1 MTSPQFLAKLKIE
14 NFPSRVELLTL
25 IDNYLSSNG
34 LPCNY
39 KAINQDNQILL
50 MLHNPDI
57 AYSIIR
63 KLKIEQTKNN
73 LYSKIKTSLILTPLI
88 QSKDINNSN
97 STTNLKTSSSSQ
109 TTTKK
114 KKNLSKS
121 TRKLHT
127 DTNVVKYKINKNNS
141 NSKSKKIF
149 DSVRYINFNIFYLD
163 AIGTNTLY

>member
-1 MTSPQFLAKLKIE
+1 MTVPQFLAKLKIE

-34 LPCNY
+34 LPSNY

-73 LYSKIKTSLILTPLI
+73 LYSKVKTSLTLTPLI
-88 QSKDINNSN
+88 QSKDIKNSN
-97 STTNLKTSSSSQ
+97 STTNLKTSNST

-114 KKNLSKS
+114 KKNLSQS

-127 DTNVVKYKINKNNS
+127 DSNVVKYKINKNNN
-141 NSKSKKIF
+141 NSKSKKVF
-149 DSVRYINFNIFYLD
+149 DSVSF
-163 AIGTNTLY
+163 

>member
-1 MTSPQFLAKLKIE
+1 MTAPQFLAKLKIE

-34 LPCNY
+34 LPSNY

-73 LYSKIKTSLILTPLI
+73 LYLKIKIIHKLFSKSIINLII
-88 QSKDINNSN
+88 FSN
-97 STTNLKTSSSSQ
+97 LYYVNIILLSTTNYY
-109 TTTKK
+109 
-114 KKNLSKS
+114 LSLS
-121 TRKLHT
+121 
-127 DTNVVKYKINKNNS
+127 
-141 NSKSKKIF
+141 
-149 DSVRYINFNIFYLD
+149 
-163 AIGTNTLY
+163 

>member
-34 LPCNY
+34 LPSNY

-73 LYSKIKTSLILTPLI
+73 LYLKIKTSLTLTPLI
-88 QSKDINNSN
+88 QSKDIKNSN
-97 STTNLKTSSSSQ
+97 STTNLKTSNST

-114 KKNLSKS
+114 KKNLSQS

-127 DTNVVKYKINKNNS
+127 DSNVVKYKINKNNN
-141 NSKSKKIF
+141 NSKSKKVF
-149 DSVRYINFNIFYLD
+149 DSVSF
-163 AIGTNTLY
+163 

>member
-1 MTSPQFLAKLKIE
+1 MTAPQFLAKLKIE

-34 LPCNY
+34 LPSNY

-50 MLHNPDI
+50 MLHNLDI

-73 LYSKIKTSLILTPLI
+73 LYSKIKTSLTLTPLI
-88 QSKDINNSN
+88 QSKDIKNSN
-97 STTNLKTSSSSQ
+97 STTNLKTSNST

-114 KKNLSKS
+114 KKNLSQS

-127 DTNVVKYKINKNNS
+127 DTNVVKYKINQNNN
-141 NSKSKKIF
+141 NSKSKKVF
-149 DSVRYINFNIFYLD
+149 DSVSF
-163 AIGTNTLY
+163 